1 MMSEED
7 FNSMACDFANDYAQA
22 RQEMGPEDFQEWD
35 AYLEDRMSNYLQE
48 QANAW
53 HRKNEDR
60 PRPEK
65 HWDDDE
71 LPF

>member
-1 MMSEED
+1 MSEED
-7 FNSMACDFANDYAQA
+7 FNSMACEFANDYAQA
-22 RQEMGPEDFQEWD
+22 RQEMGPEDFQEWEQ
-35 AYLEDRMSNYLQE
+35 YLEERMGNYLQD

-60 PRPEK
+60 PKPDLDCEL
-65 HWDDDE
+65 DE